1 MSKKQILIR
10 TTALSAAMALIAS
23 VLCLRLVYLQLAKG
37 DEYRETAARQ
47 TSVRYTI
54 TASRGEIL
62 DRNGQ
67 AMVSN
72 ELSYAVKFDYFS
84 WDREKQNDV
93 ILDTCAILTE
103 GGVSHYDSLPISL
116 SYPFEYTLGEG
127 DGDYDQ
133 MEEFVLK
140 KSDFESLPEASEL
153 LSWFVGRYDIDTSLP
168 GDSQRLIAGV
178 RYEMEIRQFSA
189 YAPFTLASGADI
201 DTVGHITQLY
211 LELPGVF
218 IEGES
223 TRKYETESAAHI
235 LGRVDII
242 YADEYAELKD
252 QGYGINAILGKD
264 GMEKTLEKYLRGID
278 GKQTVVMDINGGA
291 TEKYVSQ
298 EPQPGDNCYLT
309 IDLDIQETAEKA
321 LAETIES
328 IRARGQSSSSRQGA
342 DAEGGAV
349 VVIDVNSGE
358 ILAMASYPTYSLAT
372 YKEDYASLRDNELSP
387 LYNRAIQGLY
397 PPGSTFKMVTA
408 AAALETEI
416 ITPDTMIT
424 DLGRYTYYDDYQPR
438 CWLYK
443 DTGRTHGRINVSDA
457 IKYSC
462 NYFFYE
468 VGRIMGIDTLVDY
481 AHAFGLG
488 QKAGIELS
496 GEKPGQVASPDTVE
510 DWEGG
515 LVLQAAIGQSAHQF
529 TPLQLANYIATLVNG
544 GTRYRPHLLKKV
556 MDYSNTELL
565 EETEPEVLDT
575 IELSQSTVDA
585 IKEGMRGVVTDDGTA
600 SSVFRNYPIAVGGKT
615 GSAQTSS
622 NRSAHGVFVSFA
634 PYDEP
639 EIAVCVIG
647 EYAGSG
653 GSVAPVAV
661 AIYNEYFGLNDQEED
676 GLQN

>member
-1 MSKKQILIR
+1 MEWRRRKPKRRS
-10 TTALSAAMALIAS
+10 SA
-23 VLCLRLVYLQLAKG
+23 
-37 DEYRETAARQ
+37 
-47 TSVRYTI
+47 
-54 TASRGEIL
+54 
-62 DRNGQ
+62 
-67 AMVSN
+67 
-72 ELSYAVKFDYFS
+72 
-84 WDREKQNDV
+84 
-93 ILDTCAILTE
+93 
-103 GGVSHYDSLPISL
+103 GG
-116 SYPFEYTLGEG
+116 
-127 DGDYDQ
+127 
-133 MEEFVLK
+133 
-140 KSDFESLPEASEL
+140 
-153 LSWFVGRYDIDTSLP
+153 
-168 GDSQRLIAGV
+168 
-178 RYEMEIRQFSA
+178 
-189 YAPFTLASGADI
+189 
-201 DTVGHITQLY
+201 
-211 LELPGVF
+211 
-218 IEGES
+218 
-223 TRKYETESAAHI
+223 
-235 LGRVDII
+235 
-242 YADEYAELKD
+242 
-252 QGYGINAILGKD
+252 
-264 GMEKTLEKYLRGID
+264 
-278 GKQTVVMDINGGA
+278 
-291 TEKYVSQ
+291 
-298 EPQPGDNCYLT
+298 
-309 IDLDIQETAEKA
+309 
-321 LAETIES
+321 
-328 IRARGQSSSSRQGA
+328 
-342 DAEGGAV
+342 AEGGQ
-349 VVIDVNSGE
+349 SFG
-358 ILAMASYPTYSLAT
+358 
-372 YKEDYASLRDNELSP
+372 
-387 LYNRAIQGLY
+387 
-397 PPGSTFKMVTA
+397 A

-488 QKAGIELS
+488 QKAGIELA

-661 AIYNEYFGLNDQEED
+661 AIYDEYFGLNDQEED